1 MSTSANT
8 PQNSFFH
15 SLLEKERLR
24 SDGTNFLDWSRQ
36 MGIVLRY
43 ERKEYVLDVPL
54 PEQPTGD
61 ITSDDIA
68 KYRKH
73 LDDEH
78 EVQTLLLSMM
88 ESELQKEFLYQNS
101 YFIMNKLKKM
111 FQEKARIERY
121 KVIQD
126 LLSCKMSEGSS
137 VSTHLLKMFGLLREL
152 ERLNHPVEQSLATDI
167 VLNSLPKSFSGF
179 IMNYHMNDMD
189 KSLEE
194 LHGMLKTADADMKKG
209 SSSVLVVSSGSE
221 RTKKGNYKVGVILN
235 QHLKWL
241 RKMFKYP
248 LKSSRLKFK
257 KIQYHK

>member
-8 PQNSFFH
+8 PQNSFFR
-15 SLLEKERLR
+15 SLLEKERLH

-111 FQEKARIERY
+111 FQEKARVERY

-152 ERLNHPVEQSLATDI
+152 ERLNHHVEQSLATDI
-167 VLNSLPKSFSGF
+167 VLNSLPKSFFG
-179 IMNYHMNDMD
+179 IHY
-189 KSLEE
+189 E
-194 LHGMLKTADADMKKG
+194 L
-209 SSSVLVVSSGSE
+209 SYE
-221 RTKKGNYKVGVILN
+221 
-235 QHLKWL
+235 
-241 RKMFKYP
+241 
-248 LKSSRLKFK
+248 
-257 KIQYHK
+257 